1 MNPDK
6 PQNGKWAEIREHGLF
21 GRHLEPVFK
30 PQHGKWVALVGL
42 PIMGVTF
49 YWMFTYSG
57 PYRYLA
63 ELQLM
68 WFGSYDRNLTCLLV
82 FSGLFIG
89 LLFGL
94 LGIAVA
100 IKLLFRGAERPVPG
114 MPTAPIAIPAIAPT
128 AIPETAIQV
137 AERWQRYCRYSVMY
151 AAPLVLFGTGGYSY
165 YNGTHEGSLQQLSA
179 ADFQSGKVQARMV
192 YADVRGHLSGR
203 YLSNGDY
210 LYIPM
215 TSEKNAAAPVQLV
228 VGVNEHE
235 MRKYVHRETD
245 GTFIA
250 RGVADKGLQ
259 GYVKYAFEKSGVTV
273 ANPVWVVHA
282 GREPSWD
289 RKMGLSLMGSGAAL
303 AGLVFGWQSYRKR
316 KRAAAQPLQATA

>member
-1 MNPDK
+1 MNPVK
-6 PQNGKWAEIREHGLF
+6 PQNSKWAEIREHGLF
-21 GRHLEPVFK
+21 GRQLEPAFK

-42 PIMGVTF
+42 AILGITF

-63 ELQLM
+63 ELQLK
-68 WFGSYDRNLTCLLV
+68 WFASYDPKLTTLLV
-82 FSGLFIG
+82 FSGLV
-89 LLFGL
+89 LGL
-94 LGIAVA
+94 LGIAVT
-100 IKLLFRGAERPVPG
+100 IKILFRGAERPVPG
-114 MPTAPIAIPAIAPT
+114 MPTAPLATPAISPT
-128 AIPETAIQV
+128 AIPESAIQV

-151 AAPLVLFGTGGYSY
+151 GAPLVLFGTGAYSY
-165 YNGTHEGSLQQLSA
+165 YNGTHEGNLQQLSA
-179 ADFQSGKVQARMV
+179 ADFQSGNVQARVV

-215 TSEKNAAAPVQLV
+215 TSEKNAAAPVQLL

-245 GTFIA
+245 GTFIV
-250 RGVADKGLQ
+250 RGVADKRLQ
-259 GYVKYAFEKSGVTV
+259 GYVRYAFEKSGVAV

-289 RKMGLSLMGSGAAL
+289 RKGGLSVMGFGAAL

-316 KRAAAQPLQATA
+316 KRAAAPPVQATA

>member
-1 MNPDK
+1 MNPVK
-6 PQNGKWAEIREHGLF
+6 PQNSKWAEIREHGLF
-21 GRHLEPVFK
+21 GRQLEPAFK

-42 PIMGVTF
+42 AILGITF

-63 ELQLM
+63 ELQLK
-68 WFGSYDRNLTCLLV
+68 WFASYDSNLTTLLV
-82 FSGLFIG
+82 FSGLV
-89 LLFGL
+89 LGL
-94 LGIAVA
+94 LGIAMT

-114 MPTAPIAIPAIAPT
+114 MPTAPLATPAIAPT
-128 AIPETAIQV
+128 AIPESAIQV

-151 AAPLVLFGTGGYSY
+151 GAPLVLFGTGAYSY
-165 YNGTHEGSLQQLSA
+165 YNGTHAGNLQQLSA
-179 ADFQSGKVQARMV
+179 ADFQSGNVQARVV

-215 TSEKNAAAPVQLV
+215 TSEKNAAAPVQLL

-245 GTFIA
+245 GTFIV
-250 RGVADKGLQ
+250 RGVADKRLQ
-259 GYVKYAFEKSGVTV
+259 GYVRYAFEKSGVAV

-289 RKMGLSLMGSGAAL
+289 RKGGLSVMGFGAAL
-303 AGLVFGWQSYRKR
+303 AGLVFAWQSYRKR
-316 KRAAAQPLQATA
+316 KRAAAPPVQATA

>member
-1 MNPDK
+1 MNPVNSK
-6 PQNGKWAEIREHGLF
+6 NSKWAEIREHGLF
-21 GRHLEPVFK
+21 GRQLQPVFK

-42 PIMGVTF
+42 AILGITF

-63 ELQLM
+63 ELQLK

-82 FSGLFIG
+82 LSGLFLG
-89 LLFGL
+89 LLC
-94 LGIAVA
+94 IAVA

-114 MPTAPIAIPAIAPT
+114 MPTAPIAAPAIPLT
-128 AIPETAIQV
+128 AIPEPAIQV

-151 AAPLVLFGTGGYSY
+151 GAPLVLFGAGAYSY
-165 YNGTHEGSLQQLSA
+165 YNGTHEGNLQQLNA
-179 ADFQSGKVQARMV
+179 ADFQSGKVQARVV
-192 YADVRGHLSGR
+192 YADVRGHLSER

-215 TSEKNAAAPVQLV
+215 TSQKNAAAPVQLV
-228 VGVNEHE
+228 LGVNEHE

-245 GTFIA
+245 GTFIV
-250 RGVADKGLQ
+250 RGVVDKGLQ
-259 GYVKYAFEKSGVTV
+259 GYVKYAFEKSGVAV

-289 RKMGLSLMGSGAAL
+289 RKGGLFVMGFGAAL
-303 AGLVFGWQSYRKR
+303 AGLVFRWQGYRKR
-316 KRAAAQPLQATA
+316 KRATAQPAQATA